1 MVVLRALDLR
11 DHSTAIAATAQIVRN
26 FVDTPRCIRIKRGYM
41 PYGRPGS
48 LGATSDRRTSPLT
61 RLNSDPA
68 TLLWG
73 SVTEVRNVGR

>member
-1 MVVLRALDLR
+1 
-11 DHSTAIAATAQIVRN
+11 
-26 FVDTPRCIRIKRGYM
+26 M